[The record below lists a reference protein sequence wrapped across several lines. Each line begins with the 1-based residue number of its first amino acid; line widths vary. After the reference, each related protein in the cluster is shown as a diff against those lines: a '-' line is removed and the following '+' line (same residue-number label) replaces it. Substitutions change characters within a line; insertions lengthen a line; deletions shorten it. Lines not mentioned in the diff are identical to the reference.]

1 MPDSTPLV
9 FNCSSGNSKKVTMNE
24 NAQLANIVLNE
35 VPFKDMIWINN
46 ITFTTNYALFYIL
59 TMLWHILPAL
69 LMDLILKYSKR
80 QSM

>member
-1 MPDSTPLV
+1 MPGSTSLV
-9 FNCSSGNSKKVTMNE
+9 FNCSSGNSKKITMNG
-24 NAQLANIVLNE
+24 NFQLGKIILEE

-46 ITFTTNYALFYIL
+46 VTFTTNYAVFYIL